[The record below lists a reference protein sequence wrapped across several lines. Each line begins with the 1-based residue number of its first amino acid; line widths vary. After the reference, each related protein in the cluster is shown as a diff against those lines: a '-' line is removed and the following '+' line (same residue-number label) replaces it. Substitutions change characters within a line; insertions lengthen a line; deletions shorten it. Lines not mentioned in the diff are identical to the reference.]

1 MDYYSINGK
10 VYTEVDSI
18 TRISSKDSF
27 TSTDNKLGL
36 GAGAWEWHIGSKN
49 DSEKYAFFGGPEFKV
64 NCFLLKQDLLR
75 LMTEL
80 RPEYENP
87 SQNYRTKSKFSELWT
102 ARYNEILPLND
113 YLFFVLKEHNNRAES
128 DKRLYAKRPDINE
141 GESNYNLIRKLA
153 LPNLTFISIK
163 KLQSISGELLYY
175 FKIVPEL
182 LTKEIEKDED
192 TEPEDD
198 IANGGLYPYD
208 PAYTDIEIGE
218 EPFSIFEYLRQL
230 EKGKINIQPDFQR
243 NQIWSDFQKSQ
254 FIESIILNF
263 PLPPIYLNQTKEAK
277 YIVIDGLQRTTA
289 LSDFYKGK
297 YSLTDIR
304 ALPKYN
310 GMIFKEL
317 PETLQSKFE
326 DKKLTIFV
334 LKPSTPMK
342 VIYDLFNRINT
353 GGTQLNRQ
361 EVRNCIF
368 IGKST
373 RLLKELAM
381 EEAFKKA
388 IWWGVKDTRMK
399 DREVVLRYLAFRWF
413 DFENAYK
420 GDMSEFVE
428 SAMRSINQMD
438 ELQIIGIKADFIR
451 TMGWTYKIWGRE
463 NFRIPTDFTRGTI
476 NTAILESVGRFISFK
491 TDDFLELNKET
502 IHENYFLLIK
512 DAKFKEAVTTS
523 TSSRTHVFDR
533 FSQAEVILTQGT
545 NDQ

>member
-1 MDYYSINGK
+1 MDYSINGK
-10 VYTEVDSI
+10 VYTEIDSI

-75 LMTEL
+75 LMNEL
-80 RPEYENP
+80 RPEYDNP
-87 SQNYRTKSKFSELWT
+87 TQSYRSVSKFAELWGT
-102 ARYNEILPLND
+102 RYNEILPLND
-113 YLFFVLKEHNNRAES
+113 YLFFVLKEHDTRAES
-128 DKRLYAKRPDINE
+128 DRRLYAKRPEINE
-141 GESNYNLIRKLA
+141 GEANYDLIRKLA

-163 KLQSISGELLYY
+163 KLQSISGEILYY
-175 FKIVPEL
+175 FKIVPEIP
-182 LTKEIEKDED
+182 TKDIEKDED
-192 TEPEDD
+192 AEQEDD
-198 IANGGLYPYD
+198 VENGGLYPYD
-208 PAYTDIEIGE
+208 PAFTDIEIGE

-230 EKGKINIQPDFQR
+230 EKEKINIQPDFQR

-263 PLPPIYLNQTKEAK
+263 PLPPIYLNQTKDAK

-289 LSDFYKGK
+289 LADFYKGK
-297 YSLTDIR
+297 YSLTGIK
-304 ALPKYN
+304 AFPKYN
-310 GMIFKEL
+310 GSVFKDL
-317 PETLQSKFE
+317 PEMLQSKFE

-334 LKPSTPMK
+334 LKPSTPMV

-381 EEAFKKA
+381 EEVFKQA
-388 IWWGVKDTRMK
+388 IWWGVRDSRMK
-399 DREVVLRYLAFRWF
+399 DREVVLRYLSFRWF
-413 DFENAYK
+413 DFENDYK
-420 GDMSEFVE
+420 GDMSDFLE

-438 ELQIIGIKADFIR
+438 DLQITGLKADFVK

-463 NFRIPTDFTRGTI
+463 NFRIPTEFTRGTI
-476 NTAILESVGRFISFK
+476 NTAILESVGRYISLK
-491 TDDFLELNKET
+491 SDAFLKKNKET
-502 IHENYFLLIK
+502 IHDNYSFLIK
-512 DAKFKEAVTTS
+512 DAKFKDAVTTS
-523 TSSRTHVFDR
+523 TSSKAHVFDR
-533 FSQAEVILTQGT
+533 FTQAELILNQGT
-545 NDQ
+545 ND